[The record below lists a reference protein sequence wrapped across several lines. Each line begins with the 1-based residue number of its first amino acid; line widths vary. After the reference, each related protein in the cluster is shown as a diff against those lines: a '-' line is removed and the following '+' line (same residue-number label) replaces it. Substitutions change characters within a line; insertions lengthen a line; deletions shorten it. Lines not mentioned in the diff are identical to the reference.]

1 MVHRCHHSRVICSV
15 HLHTSC
21 DRIVHHDEYLK
32 DSKRRT
38 KRKGK
43 KGQRERENKS
53 LLVSNVWHAFVYM
66 ILHTVYTVV
75 FNIHREDYL
84 RLQTGVLT

>member
-1 MVHRCHHSRVICSV
+1 MN
-15 HLHTSC
+15 T
-21 DRIVHHDEYLK
+21 LK
-32 DSKRRT
+32 IAREEREEKEERNRE
-38 KRKGK
+38 
-43 KGQRERENKS
+43 RERENKL
-53 LLVSNVWHAFVYM
+53 LLVSNVWHAFAYM